1 MIRSAAGTAADAE
14 DTYVHQHELMYVR
27 TEPWPPYNW
36 QRRARA
42 TGGAV
47 AVPLV
52 CLM

>member
-1 MIRSAAGTAADAE
+1 MLKIR
-14 DTYVHQHELMYVR
+14 TYISTVLMYVR